1 MGAKL
6 IPAPL
11 DYAVTL
17 PANMRSI
24 PLGGSGT
31 FAASFGAGSA
41 AAFGAWS
48 QVVAATPADC
58 LATALSIGI
67 NNAATVSNDFQR
79 CELGVG
85 AAAAELPSAS
95 FLFLA
100 EIQATTGY
108 YGMMGTC
115 RLAFPL
121 LIPGG
126 SRIALRGMGT
136 VSASVYYVLHLV
148 DVADLR

>member
-1 MGAKL
+1 MTSKVL
-6 IPAPL
+6 PAPL

-17 PANMRSI
+17 PTMRTI

-41 AAFGAWS
+41 ASFGSWS
-48 QVVAATPADC
+48 QVIAATPADC
-58 LATALSIGI
+58 LATALTIGI
-67 NNAATVSNDFQR
+67 NNAAVAANDWQR

-85 AAAAELPSAS
+85 AAAAEQPSAS

-100 EIQATTGY
+100 EIAGGSGY
-108 YGMMGTC
+108 YGTFGTC

-126 SRIALRGMGT
+126 SRIALRGMGS
-136 VSASVYYVLHLV
+136 VAASVYYVLHLV